1 MRIACLQTQPKNS
14 IESALK
20 EAIELADEAIKDK
33 AEFLFLP
40 EYCGGIISNGSMYNP
55 PSDFEKDHLFLREIK
70 NYCKLNKIYIF
81 IGSIAIKSKS
91 SKIFNRGYLINP
103 NGKIVSQY
111 DKIHLFDI
119 FLDKELHKESDTVQ
133 NGNKAV
139 LIKTKHGTFGHTIC
153 YDIRFPHLYRKLS
166 QAGAQI
172 LLVPAAF
179 TKVTGKAHWHILNRA
194 RAIENISFVI
204 SACSFGKIAGGGECY
219 GHSLIIDPWGKV
231 LKDGGK
237 GRGVIADNIDI
248 NLISTL
254 REKLPS
260 LKHDK
265 KINLK
270 YFNLDE

>member
-1 MRIACLQTQPKNS
+1 M
-14 IESALK
+14 
-20 EAIELADEAIKDK
+20 
-33 AEFLFLP
+33 
-40 EYCGGIISNGSMYNP
+40 
-55 PSDFEKDHLFLREIK
+55 
-70 NYCKLNKIYIF
+70 
-81 IGSIAIKSKS
+81 
-91 SKIFNRGYLINP
+91 
-103 NGKIVSQY
+103 
-111 DKIHLFDI
+111 FDI

-133 NGNKAV
+133 NGNKAD

-153 YDIRFPHLYRKLS
+153 YDIRFPHMNRKLS

-237 GRGVIADNIDI
+237 GIGLIDSDGTGNKLRIQHGAGQSYLYETQGTFDLEDLDGNII
-248 NLISTL
+248 VKGSAGSVGQGGSEI
-254 REKLPS
+254 
-260 LKHDK
+260 
-265 KINLK
+265 
-270 YFNLDE
+270 LDEQLGHKSIKLRNSITKFKRSEQYLNQEDAWTEMFTSFEKRKGEKES